1 MKKIIMTGGGTAG
14 HVTPNI
20 ALMPALKEA
29 GYDIEYIGS
38 VNGMEKDLI
47 QATGVPYHGI
57 SSGKLRRYFDWKNFS
72 DPFRVIKGY
81 GQAISLM
88 KKIKPD
94 VVFSKGG
101 FVSVPV
107 VVAAKSRHVPCV
119 IHESDMTPGLANK
132 ICIPC
137 AVRVCTNFP
146 ETLKHL
152 PPEKAVLT
160 GSPIRQ
166 ELFHGDK
173 QKGLAFCGFDNSKPV
188 ILIIGGSLGAVAV
201 NNAVRAILP
210 QLLENFQIIHL
221 CGKGKIDES
230 LKDTKGY
237 VQYEYIK
244 EELSDL
250 MAAADI
256 MISRAGANAICEIL
270 ALRKPNILIPLSA
283 QASRGDQILNA
294 ASFEKA
300 GYSIVLQEEEVTK
313 ENLFAS
319 VTRVYNKRQDYIAA
333 MERSQLNNSIEKIV
347 GLIDDAARKG
357 KKK

>member
-1 MKKIIMTGGGTAG
+1 MKKIVLTGGGTAG

-20 ALMPALKEA
+20 ALIPELKRQ
-29 GYDIEYIGS
+29 GYDIHYIGS
-38 VNGMEKDLI
+38 YDGIESKLI
-47 QATGVPYHGI
+47 ADMGIPYYGI
-57 SSGKLRRYFDWKNFS
+57 SSGKLRRYIDLKNIS
-72 DPFRVIKGY
+72 DPFKVIRGL
-81 GQAISLM
+81 GQARRLM
-88 KKIKPD
+88 RKIKPD

-107 VVAAKSRHVPCV
+107 VVAAKSKKIPCI

-137 AVRVCTNFP
+137 ATRVCTNFP

-173 QKGLAFCGFDNSKPV
+173 AKGLSFCGFDDKKPV

-201 NNAVRAILP
+201 NTAVRNILP
-210 QLLENFQIIHL
+210 RLLKEFQVIHL
-221 CGKGKIDES
+221 CGKDKLDSS
-230 LKDTKGY
+230 LEGTKGY
-237 VQYEYIK
+237 VQFEYIK

-250 MAAADI
+250 MAASDV

-300 GYSIVLQEEEVTK
+300 GYSIVIQEEDVTDEGLMDAVHQAYAQGQEYRK
-313 ENLFAS
+313 
-319 VTRVYNKRQDYIAA
+319 A

-347 GLIDDAARKG
+347 GLINEAAKRKKG
-357 KKK
+357 

>member
-1 MKKIIMTGGGTAG
+1 MKKIVLTGGGTAG

-20 ALMPALKEA
+20 ALIPELQKQ
-29 GYDIEYIGS
+29 GYEVHYIGS
-38 VNGMEKDLI
+38 HEGIEKELISDLNI
-47 QATGVPYHGI
+47 PYYGI
-57 SSGKLRRYFDWKNFS
+57 SSGKLRRYIDLKNLS
-72 DPFRVIKGY
+72 DPFKVIKGLH
-81 GQAISLM
+81 QARRLL

-107 VVAAKSRHVPCV
+107 VVGAKTRKIPCI

-137 AVRVCTNFP
+137 SNRVCTNFP

-152 PPEKAVLT
+152 PSEKAVLT
-160 GSPIRQ
+160 GSPIRE
-166 ELFHGDK
+166 ELFHGSRE
-173 QKGLAFCGFDNSKPV
+173 KGLSFCGFDSNKPV
-188 ILIIGGSLGAVAV
+188 ILIIGGSLGSVAV
-201 NNAVRAILP
+201 NNAVRNILP
-210 QLLENFQIIHL
+210 ELLQKYQIIHL
-221 CGKGKIDES
+221 CGKDKLEPS
-230 LKDTKGY
+230 LEGTKGY
-237 VQYEYIK
+237 VQFEYIQ

-300 GYSIVLQEEEVTK
+300 GYSIVIQEEEVTNQNLLEAVNQAY
-313 ENLFAS
+313 EN
-319 VTRVYNKRQDYIAA
+319 REDYIKA
-333 MERSQLNNSIEKIV
+333 MKRSQLNNSIEKIV
-347 GLIDDAARKG
+347 NLINEVSK
-357 KKK
+357 